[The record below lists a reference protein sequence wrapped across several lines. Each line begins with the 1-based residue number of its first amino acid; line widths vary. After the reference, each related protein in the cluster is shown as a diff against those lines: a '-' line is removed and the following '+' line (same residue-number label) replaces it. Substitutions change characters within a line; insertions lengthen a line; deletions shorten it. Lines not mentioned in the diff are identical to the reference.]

1 MDFKA
6 GLPPAP
12 PDFVQPVGLSFAWS
26 PPALP
31 PRPTFRHPDPP
42 SQLPISTGD
51 HVPPETPLPSH
62 PVNPAFNQAL
72 TGEATSAPSTDADST
87 EVSIAAW
94 DEQREDTY
102 GDVAG
107 KDWLAKRRAEVDAK
121 LARLENALHAAPA
134 DDVDYEEPLDDQDP
148 LSAAASDVQDAA
160 AALEDAQASGDA
172 DAIAAAASKL
182 ATKQELVASLSPA
195 PAPEAVDHFLPVSP
209 QKAYESACE
218 ARGAATTAKDLRK
231 SSMPKGPVETK
242 LYLLQSDLTQHIN
255 FGPVKFRQLED
266 EVLALQHALVNEI
279 KSRKSIGLELNEQ
292 RDWLYEQYHT
302 QLQGFSEQG
311 SLRMDDLWAAA
322 EGRVEQCAEKVLKLG
337 LRKDMQLWEEAMDDK
352 VNVLAKEVAVQVTE
366 ETENRTRALHNFEA
380 TLKARYTGIQD
391 ELLKNRKDRAQTE
404 DLLMGFLDKLA
415 HHESLADCKHLFKLK
430 VKA

>member
-1 MDFKA
+1 M
-6 GLPPAP
+6 
-12 PDFVQPVGLSFAWS
+12 
-26 PPALP
+26 
-31 PRPTFRHPDPP
+31 
-42 SQLPISTGD
+42 
-51 HVPPETPLPSH
+51 
-62 PVNPAFNQAL
+62 
-72 TGEATSAPSTDADST
+72 
-87 EVSIAAW
+87 
-94 DEQREDTY
+94 
-102 GDVAG
+102 
-107 KDWLAKRRAEVDAK
+107 
-121 LARLENALHAAPA
+121 
-134 DDVDYEEPLDDQDP
+134 
-148 LSAAASDVQDAA
+148 
-160 AALEDAQASGDA
+160 
-172 DAIAAAASKL
+172 
-182 ATKQELVASLSPA
+182 
-195 PAPEAVDHFLPVSP
+195 
-209 QKAYESACE
+209 
-218 ARGAATTAKDLRK
+218 
-231 SSMPKGPVETK
+231 
-242 LYLLQSDLTQHIN
+242 
-255 FGPVKFRQLED
+255 
-266 EVLALQHALVNEI
+266 NEI